1 MSPAGSKNPGQTRVP
16 RACDVRPGYPL
27 GRGPRGVGPGGSPGG
42 ASYKPAAALR
52 AGVTRA
58 AVREGF
64 ERYVDRAVGRTAEA
78 FRVGRALR
86 EGGPGSGVVDRLL
99 GNSELLRER
108 VVQPELDAYR
118 GQVLEQFETLLDY
131 VESGDDI
138 GSYREPLLAADAYED
153 ALRPDLPAE
162 RRAEVRDRLVERQ
175 RRFGEALAPVV
186 AAEKA
191 EFWPAVTATLSEE
204 EAVALVETHFAF
216 TEPLRADR
224 DAFRMAVRFDPGDVL
239 GGLAGLGA
247 TLGGLP
253 AVEVD
258 YTDEALRAMGRAE
271 EAVVASTKR
280 DLEERY
286 G

>member
-1 MSPAGSKNPGQTRVP
+1 M
-16 RACDVRPGYPL
+16 
-27 GRGPRGVGPGGSPGG
+27 
-42 ASYKPAAALR
+42 
-52 AGVTRA
+52 TRA
-58 AVREGF
+58 AVRDGF
-64 ERYVDRAVGRTAEA
+64 ERYVDRAVDRTAEA

-86 EGGPGSGVVDRLL
+86 EGGPGSGAVDRLL

-131 VESGDDI
+131 VESDEEIDA
-138 GSYREPLLAADAYED
+138 YREALLTTDAYDD
-153 ALRPDLPAE
+153 ALRPTLSTE
-162 RRAEVRDRLVERQ
+162 RRAQVRDRLVERQ
-175 RRFGEALAPVV
+175 RRFGEAIAPLV
-186 AAEKA
+186 AAE
-191 EFWPAVTATLSEE
+191 EETFWPAVTATLSRE
-204 EAVALVETHFAF
+204 EAVGLVEEHFAF
-216 TEPLRADR
+216 TGPLQDHRG
-224 DAFRMAVRFDPGDVL
+224 AFRMAVTFDPDEVL

-247 TLGGLP
+247 ALGGLP

>member
-1 MSPAGSKNPGQTRVP
+1 
-16 RACDVRPGYPL
+16 
-27 GRGPRGVGPGGSPGG
+27 
-42 ASYKPAAALR
+42 
-52 AGVTRA
+52 
-58 AVREGF
+58 
-64 ERYVDRAVGRTAEA
+64 
-78 FRVGRALR
+78 
-86 EGGPGSGVVDRLL
+86 
-99 GNSELLRER
+99 
-108 VVQPELDAYR
+108 
-118 GQVLEQFETLLDY
+118 
-131 VESGDDI
+131 
-138 GSYREPLLAADAYED
+138 
-153 ALRPDLPAE
+153 
-162 RRAEVRDRLVERQ
+162 
-175 RRFGEALAPVV
+175 VV

-191 EFWPAVTATLSEE
+191 EFWPAVTATLPEE